1 MNILLQ
7 AYACSPEKGGEFAV
21 SWGWLA
27 HLDSMV
33 SDNDRIY
40 VVSDSLTEAHICYL
54 RHVQI
59 LKVNYPIKLYKML
72 RHTRL
77 WYVLWQRFAYYSA
90 IKSGVHFDIVH
101 VYSLSDYRRVGI
113 WYKLTNAYTIL
124 GPVGGGQSCPK
135 SLLCYDDKS
144 HYYRDL
150 VNFYCKYS
158 IVYNTKIRRYSKV
171 YACNYETADYLPES
185 IILPDVPLN
194 DKMMK
199 LDIKKTERNVVTI
212 LYCGRL
218 INKKGLMLLLDAVKL
233 IPKSLPF
240 EVLVYGEGDQKK
252 DLLDRVKQLELCDKI
267 FFKGHVPYGKMSQ
280 VYENADIFVL
290 PSLRESGGSVLIEAM
305 AHALPIVSL
314 KMALSRLLEEHNTGL
329 FVDTELDK
337 EDIIKSFS
345 DNLVTLILDKELRQ
359 KLGRN
364 GYEYVNEK
372 FTWDTMVREVYGT
385 LLNQ

>member
-1 MNILLQ
+1 M
-7 AYACSPEKGGEFAV
+7 
-21 SWGWLA
+21 
-27 HLDSMV
+27 
-33 SDNDRIY
+33 
-40 VVSDSLTEAHICYL
+40 
-54 RHVQI
+54 
-59 LKVNYPIKLYKML
+59 
-72 RHTRL
+72 
-77 WYVLWQRFAYYSA
+77 
-90 IKSGVHFDIVH
+90 
-101 VYSLSDYRRVGI
+101 
-113 WYKLTNAYTIL
+113 
-124 GPVGGGQSCPK
+124 
-135 SLLCYDDKS
+135 
-144 HYYRDL
+144 
-150 VNFYCKYS
+150 
-158 IVYNTKIRRYSKV
+158 
-171 YACNYETADYLPES
+171 
-185 IILPDVPLN
+185 
-194 DKMMK
+194 
-199 LDIKKTERNVVTI
+199 VTI

-345 DNLVTLILDKELRQ
+345 DNMVTLILE

>member
-1 MNILLQ
+1 M
-7 AYACSPEKGGEFAV
+7 
-21 SWGWLA
+21 
-27 HLDSMV
+27 
-33 SDNDRIY
+33 
-40 VVSDSLTEAHICYL
+40 
-54 RHVQI
+54 
-59 LKVNYPIKLYKML
+59 
-72 RHTRL
+72 
-77 WYVLWQRFAYYSA
+77 
-90 IKSGVHFDIVH
+90 
-101 VYSLSDYRRVGI
+101 
-113 WYKLTNAYTIL
+113 
-124 GPVGGGQSCPK
+124 
-135 SLLCYDDKS
+135 DDKS